1 MGRTLLIVALASFLP
16 GGSGISTA
24 ARETTAGPTV
34 IKAAFNTALKQR
46 IVVDGSGRTV
56 YMLVLDTRGKA
67 TCTPQWK
74 EHPLCHRVLP
84 PVTGTPRAGAGID
97 ASKLGTT
104 KRSDGVT
111 QVTYNRHPLYYFRGG
126 PGLGYGVPDKRA
138 GDVNGQGFFRMFF
151 ALSPGGRPVI
161 T

>member
-1 MGRTLLIVALASFLP
+1 MGRTLLIVALASVLP
-16 GGSGISTA
+16 GGPGISTA
-24 ARETTAGPTV
+24 AREPAAGPTV

-84 PVTGTPRAGAGID
+84 PVTGWPRAGTGIE

-104 KRSDGVT
+104 RRPDGIM
-111 QVTYNRHPLYYFRGG
+111 QVTYNRQPLYYFRGG
-126 PGLGYGVPDKRA
+126 LGYGVPDTRA
-138 GDVNGQGFFRMFF
+138 GDVNGQGFFRLFF
-151 ALSPGGRPVI
+151 VLSPQGRRI
-161 T
+161 TT